1 MISEFKGSLIYR
13 VSLRIARA
21 THRNPISNPH
31 PHPKK
36 KERLKSIVSQVVGNL
51 KQHFWIRSMIQ
62 RLKVPYFEVFIDSIQ
77 IIQININSLAILLK
91 VRNMTEGITKVV

>member
-1 MISEFKGSLIYR
+1 
-13 VSLRIARA
+13 
-21 THRNPISNPH
+21 
-31 PHPKK
+31 
-36 KERLKSIVSQVVGNL
+36 
-51 KQHFWIRSMIQ
+51 MIQ